1 MTCPTHPE
9 ISYTRRMSK
18 SAKVGVGRASKPEMD
33 ACMEKQLENYRRLRI
48 ETPGQLTLADLQA
61 RLLAE

>member
-1 MTCPTHPE
+1 
-9 ISYTRRMSK
+9 MSK